1 MFAFDSFAQSVYF
14 APRGKERIMSL
25 GNDLTHNYLNPQDK
39 LIGYI
44 GEPGSGES
52 LLITGMFPGLSLTN
66 DDEGIYCRPLPILD
80 DAENNDF
87 SSHTYHIDARFET
100 AFAQPWRLAEIVQA
114 AIEAERRVVVEHL
127 DLLAKSLE
135 LHSDLLIG
143 IGEEVLITRPG
154 VFGPQPAEIKD
165 IVSKS
170 IIYRQMAHTAED
182 LTVTK
187 VLEEEM
193 GIQRPTSYGDVKS
206 GFVLQ
211 FEEKPELDFEKLE
224 KRVQELI
231 AKDLTISFH
240 DDQHIKLGADIY
252 PCSGPRIHVNS
263 TGEVENFK
271 LIKDLKQ
278 DPNTKRYLLAGLV
291 GTERSQ
297 FQLSKKEK
305 NF

>member
-1 MFAFDSFAQSVYF
+1 MFAFNSFAQSVYF

-25 GNDLTHNYLNPQDK
+25 GNDLSHSYLNPQDK

-44 GEPGSGES
+44 GEAGSGKS
-52 LLITGMFPGLSLTN
+52 LLIRGMFPGLSLTN
-66 DDEGIYCRPLPILD
+66 DDGGIYCRPLPILD
-80 DAENNDF
+80 DAENDEF
-87 SSHTYHIDARFET
+87 ASHTYHLDARFET
-100 AFAQPWRLAEIVQA
+100 AFTQPWQLAE
-114 AIEAERRVVVEHL
+114 AITGAVKAGRRVVVEHL
-127 DLLAKSLE
+127 DLLTKSLD
-135 LHSDLLIG
+135 LQADLLIG

-154 VFGPQPAEIKD
+154 VFGPQPAEIKE

-193 GIQRPTSYGDVKS
+193 GLERPASYGDVKS

-211 FEEKPELDFEKLE
+211 FEEKPELDLDKLE
-224 KRVQELI
+224 SRVQELI
-231 AKDLTISFH
+231 TEDLTISFH
-240 DDQHIKLGADIY
+240 DEQHIKLGEEVY
-252 PCSGPRIHVNS
+252 PCSGPRIHVKS
-263 TGEVENFK
+263 TGEIENFK
-271 LIKDLKQ
+271 LVRDLKQ

-297 FQLSKKEK
+297 FQLSNKK
-305 NF
+305 